1 MRFDFFSHDPGDPG
15 IVVNGDP
22 VADQIYG
29 TSGSDSLSGNGG
41 DDVIIGRGG
50 NDFLSGGA
58 GNDILDGG
66 AGIDTADYSTASGS
80 VTVDLNMPTPQN
92 TIGAGID
99 TLTGIEKLIGSAFAD
114 TLKGD
119 ANANLLSGGGGDDVL
134 IGGGG
139 SDTLTGGAGADH
151 FFYNAT
157 SEGLDHIV
165 DFAPGTDVLDFKS
178 SAFGNLT
185 IGTLSAANFDSN
197 ATGTA
202 THAAPE
208 FIYNTTSHVL
218 SFDADGTGAAVAIQM
233 AHLENGVPLT
243 NASIHIVA

>member
-1 MRFDFFSHDPGDPG
+1 M
-15 IVVNGDP
+15 
-22 VADQIYG
+22 
-29 TSGSDSLSGNGG
+29 
-41 DDVIIGRGG
+41 
-50 NDFLSGGA
+50 
-58 GNDILDGG
+58 DGG
-66 AGIDTADYSTASGS
+66 AGIDTADFSTASGA
-80 VTVDLNMPTPQN
+80 VTVDLNFPTPQN

-99 TLTGIEKLIGSAFAD
+99 TLTSIEKLIGSAFAD

-119 ANANLLSGGGGDDVL
+119 ANANSLSGGGGDDVL

-151 FFYNAT
+151 FVYNAI

-185 IGTLSAANFDSN
+185 TGTLSAANFDSN

-202 THAAPE
+202 THAGPE

-233 AHLENGVPLT
+233 AHLENGVPLANT
-243 NASIHIVA
+243 NIHIVA